1 MNKYILSLILMLPF
15 SLVTLSQETENDQT
29 EEVEEVIVTGIKSS
43 LIDALEIKKNKV
55 GVTEIV
61 TAEDIGKFPDGN
73 LAESLARIAGISIER
88 SNIEGSTVAVRG
100 LGPEFNM
107 VTLNGRQMPTA
118 PAEFGGGRAYD
129 FGAISSHGVSR
140 LEVYKSPNPSLPS
153 GGLGATINMVT
164 ARPLESENGGSF
176 SFLAMSDSTNEIGAD
191 TTPEI
196 EFVNTYKTS
205 YMGYD
210 WGIAVS
216 GSYHDRN
223 NREETTNEVTWFPSN
238 LVSVPTFGP
247 NITNNNTRLDGV
259 TFRPNSFQLGYRDNE
274 RIREN
279 LSATFQVA
287 AEKVTL
293 TFDTTFSSVDF
304 KTNSDMVGSYLDHS
318 YRTDQYGNIS
328 GFDNVIIDENGVLT
342 NFDIIGSVASYQ
354 HTMRFED
361 SKTTNKSVGFN
372 VEWQANDSLIFEV
385 DVHNSSASVK
395 GDQNALNFGNGS
407 WSGYGDGL
415 PFDYGNPYFQ
425 WAELDRLSW
434 TATNDIPGYVP
445 IYDIGFQFYGRTVRD
460 LEASDITST
469 TGMLEYA
476 ARTNNTNQYQFKG
489 DWQNDE
495 GLLIESLVSIQ
506 FGISYV
512 KQDFNRIKRE
522 NQLFSPEQFGSD
534 AAVIWG
540 PNFWDDSVFTFTS
553 LEGIMGDSTSIPT
566 VPYFFALSL
575 EDAIAGYEGGYWA
588 EGWGCPNNEL
598 IGCYGDVFDD
608 TKVVEKT
615 TVAFTQANFE
625 GEFNSK
631 PWKLIAALRYEEIDL
646 ATPQDY
652 QRPGNSFIGTYGW
665 GDGPYLIYSDFV
677 NVTGNFESTADEIL
691 PSIAFSISTSENT
704 VLRASIGRTIARPN
718 LEDFSPNVVFPQ
730 FPNFAL
736 VNQIATS
743 GNPSLEPLISDNIDF
758 AFEYYYG
765 EGSYVAINLF
775 QKDLSNFVGSDTA
788 IGITFPGMYDVRY
801 GLPGKGPADT
811 STVVYNYPN
820 FQTIDQVAFGSL
832 DWWQTLMKIY
842 VATLPGTSCTL
853 DQRTWSDY
861 FYYNSTECVVGNSTF
876 NPLAG
881 FDIIRPENINEGTVE
896 GTEISVQHFFADS
909 GFGIVANYTI
919 IDGDTNGTP
928 GNVGEEF
935 ALPGF
940 GDSGNISVFYE
951 DEKFSARISNNY
963 KAETYQG
970 YDQFNPLFVEARSQV
985 DMSFNYNVN
994 ENTSVFVEGMNV
1006 TDSEVRLFSRYEN
1019 MLFLA
1024 QNHGP
1029 VYKIGFRSKF

>member
-1 MNKYILSLILMLPF
+1 MKNYLLSLIFLLP
-15 SLVTLSQETENDQT
+15 LSTFIISQDAEEEEN
-29 EEVEEVIVTGIKSS
+29 VEEVVVTGIKAS
-43 LIDALEIKKNKV
+43 LIDALEIKRNKV

-88 SNIEGSTVAVRG
+88 SNIEGSTIAVRG

-164 ARPLESENGGSF
+164 AKPLESDNGGSL
-176 SFLAMSDSTNEIGAD
+176 SFLLMGDSTNEIGQD
-191 TTPEI
+191 YTPEI
-196 EFVNTYKTS
+196 EFVNSYKS
-205 YMGYD
+205 SFGGLE
-210 WGIAVS
+210 WGLAVS

-223 NREETTNEVTWFPSN
+223 NREETTNEITWFPSS

-247 NITNNNTRLDGV
+247 NISNNNTRSDGV

-274 RIREN
+274 RVREN
-279 LSATFQVA
+279 FSASFQIGG
-287 AEKVTL
+287 EKVTY
-293 TFDTTFSSVDF
+293 TIDTTFSSVEF
-304 KTNSDMVGSYLDHS
+304 GTNSDMVGSYLDHP

-328 GFDNVIIDENGVLT
+328 GFDNVVIDKNGVMT
-342 NFDIIGSVASYQ
+342 NFDVIGSVASYQ
-354 HTMRFED
+354 HTLRYED
-361 SKTTNKSVGFN
+361 SKSTNQSVGFN
-372 VEWQANDSLIFEV
+372 IEWEVSDSLVLEF
-385 DVHNSSASVK
+385 DAHQSSAAVK
-395 GDQNALNFGNGS
+395 GNQNALNFGNGS

-415 PFDYGNPYFQ
+415 PFDNGNPYNQ
-425 WAELDRLSW
+425 WAELDKVTW
-434 TATNDIPGYVP
+434 TATDDIPGYIPV
-445 IYDIGFQFYGRTVRD
+445 YDIGFQYFGRTVRD
-460 LEASDITST
+460 LEARDITST
-469 TGMLEYA
+469 TAMLED
-476 ARTNNTNQYQFKG
+476 ARRMNDTNQFQFKG
-489 DWQNDE
+489 DWKNLD
-495 GLLIESLVSIQ
+495 GALSESLVSVQ
-506 FGISYV
+506 FGVSYT
-512 KQDFNRIKRE
+512 KQNFKRVKRE

-540 PNFWDDSVFTFTS
+540 PNNWDDTVFTKTS
-553 LEGIMGDSTSIPT
+553 LAGIMGDSSSIPT
-566 VPYFFALSL
+566 VPYFFKISKA
-575 EDAIAGYEGGYWA
+575 DAIAGYEAGYWA
-588 EGWGCPNNEL
+588 AGWGCPDNKL
-598 IGCYGDVFDD
+598 TGCYGDIFDD
-608 TKVVEKT
+608 TKVVEET
-615 TVAFTQANFE
+615 TVAFAQANFE
-625 GEFNSK
+625 GEINSK
-631 PWKLIAALRYEEIDL
+631 PWKLTAALRYEEIDL

-652 QRPGNSFIGTYGW
+652 QRPGNSFIGQYSW
-665 GDGPYLIYSDFV
+665 GEGPYLIYKDFV

-691 PSIAFSISTSENT
+691 PSIAFSISTTENT
-704 VLRASIGRTIARPN
+704 VVRASIGRTIARPN

-730 FPNFAL
+730 FPNIA
-736 VNQIATS
+736 VRNQAATS

-765 EGSYVAINLF
+765 EGSYVALNLF
-775 QKDLSNFVGSDTA
+775 QKDLSNFVGNETA
-788 IGITFPGMYDVRY
+788 IGVTFPGMYDVRY

-811 STVVYNYPN
+811 TTAVLNWPN
-820 FQTIDQVAFGSL
+820 MQTIDQVAFGSV

-861 FYYNSTECVVGNSTF
+861 FYYNSMECVEGNATF

-881 FDIIRPENINEGTVE
+881 FDIFRPENINEGTVE
-896 GTEISVQHFFADS
+896 GTEISVQHFFADT
-909 GFGIVANYTI
+909 GFGVVANYTM
-919 IDGDTNGTP
+919 IDGDTEGTP
-928 GNVGEEF
+928 GNVGDEF

-940 GDSGNISVFYE
+940 GDSGNVSVFYE

-970 YDQFNPLFVEARSQV
+970 YDQYNPLFVEARSQV
-985 DMSFNYNVN
+985 DVSINYNVN
-994 ENTSVFVEGMNV
+994 ENTTVFVEGMNV

-1029 VYKIGFRSKF
+1029 VYKIGFRAKF